1 MKKYLLPISLTV
13 NVILLAS
20 IIFLGVKLFNIKN
33 KIDTTIEQVKNG
45 QYSQL
50 IKDNTGNLVPEGL
63 KNFNKIE
70 VSDNKCDY
78 FDQKFDIL
86 VSYLEENPTIPG
98 SNAYV
103 KQLNKLKT
111 AVEKSPS
118 ALKDTACEKGVSTI
132 NYIGEKLSSVNQ

>member
-1 MKKYLLPISLTV
+1 MKKYLLPISLAV

-20 IIFLGVKLFNIKN
+20 IIFLGVNLFNIKN
-33 KIDTTIEQVKNG
+33 KIDTTIEQVKSG

-50 IKDNTGNLVPEGL
+50 IKDNTGSLVPEGL

-78 FDQKFDIL
+78 FDQKFAIL
-86 VSYLEENPTIPG
+86 INYLEENPTIPG

-103 KQLNKLKT
+103 KQLNKLKIT
-111 AVEKSPS
+111 VEKSPS
-118 ALKDTACEKGVSTI
+118 ALKETACDKGISSI
-132 NYIGEKLSSVNQ
+132 NYIGEKLSTIN